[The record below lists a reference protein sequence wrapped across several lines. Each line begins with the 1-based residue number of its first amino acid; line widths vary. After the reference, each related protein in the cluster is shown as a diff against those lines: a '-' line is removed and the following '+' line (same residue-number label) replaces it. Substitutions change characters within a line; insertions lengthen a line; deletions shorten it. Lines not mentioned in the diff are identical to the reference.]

1 MKDTAYPVRKAYNT
15 LISGL
20 GYTVYDFKAPDIAS
34 YPFVILG
41 SQTSQSDNTKTN
53 FGNRV
58 TINLDINYSFDD
70 GFGSRKPLDLMVDAI
85 LTALIPV
92 PSETPITV
100 TGFNVYS
107 TKKIIDFDF
116 DPNVN
121 DEQTIYRRTITI
133 EHLLEQV

>member
-1 MKDTAYPVRKAYNT
+1 M
-15 LISGL
+15 
-20 GYTVYDFKAPDIAS
+20 
-34 YPFVILG
+34 ILG

-58 TINLDINYSFDD
+58 TINLDISYSFDD

-85 LTALIPV
+85 LTALIPA
-92 PSETPITV
+92 PSETPIAV

-107 TKKIIDFDF
+107 TKKIIDLDF

>member
-1 MKDTAYPVRKAYNT
+1 MKDTGYPVRKAYST
-15 LISGL
+15 LIDGL
-20 GYTVYDFKAPDIAS
+20 GYTVFDSKAPDNAS

-41 SQTSQSDNTKTN
+41 SQTSQSENTKTS
-53 FGNRV
+53 FDNRV

-70 GFGSRKPLDLMVDAI
+70 GFGSRKPLDLIVDAI
-85 LTALIPV
+85 LTALISTPG
-92 PSETPITV
+92 ETSILI
-100 TGFNVYS
+100 TGFNIYS

-121 DEQTIYRRTITI
+121 DEQTIYRRVITI

>member
-1 MKDTAYPVRKAYNT
+1 MKDTGYPVRKAYNT

-20 GYTVYDFKAPDIAS
+20 GYTVYDSKAPDNAS

-41 SQTSQSDNTKTN
+41 SQTSRSENTKTS
-53 FGNRV
+53 FDNRV
-58 TINLDINYSFDD
+58 TINIDVNYSFDD
-70 GFGSRKPLDLMVDAI
+70 GFGSRKPLDLIVNAI
-85 LTALIPV
+85 LTALIPA
-92 PSETPITV
+92 PSETSITV
-100 TGFNVYS
+100 EGFSVYS

-133 EHLLEQV
+133 EHLLEQI